1 MRKKD
6 ASRYKILIVDDE
18 EGMCEFLRYL
28 LEEEGYAV
36 DEARSGDE
44 ALDKLRRDR
53 FALVLAD
60 IKMPGMDGLE
70 MLRRIKEMSEDTVV
84 IVMTAYASLET
95 AIKAIKYEAYDYLVK
110 PFEDTDKVLA
120 TIEKGLQHYQERTA
134 VPF

>member
-1 MRKKD
+1 
-6 ASRYKILIVDDE
+6 
-18 EGMCEFLRYL
+18 MCEFLRYL